1 MVGFG
6 VERSFV
12 CSWLVD
18 FVAAMDGDEDGDG
31 DDSGGGEKEREVI
44 YWGSKHE
51 KETWHNQMDKLWGG
65 SRDGLLRY
73 VIAGS
78 SELAPV
84 DDMLHARR
92 HA

>member
-1 MVGFG
+1 VVGLG

-31 DDSGGGEKEREVI
+31 DDSGGGGKEREVI

-51 KETWHNQMDKLWGG
+51 KETWHSQMDKLWGG
-65 SRDGLLRY
+65 SRDVVATLRHSWL
-73 VIAGS
+73 VRAG
-78 SELAPV
+78 PC
-84 DDMLHARR
+84 R
-92 HA
+92 